1 MFGKDK
7 LAEVSSKAEVIA
19 SLPQANLWPHTVGLA
34 ARDSIKV
41 TAGVR
46 VVDTADKIYLEV
58 VSR

>member
-1 MFGKDK
+1 M
-7 LAEVSSKAEVIA
+7 
-19 SLPQANLWPHTVGLA
+19 WPHTVGLA